1 MDSTLDST
9 LNSTLDSTLD
19 SALDSSKELEKKLL
33 KKTYPDSDHEFTEI
47 NLTTAILVKEIE
59 KNSNLLWVQ
68 VDSHL
73 AQTLIQL
80 LRVNLSVVVLV
91 D

>member
-1 MDSTLDST
+1 M
-9 LNSTLDSTLD
+9 
-19 SALDSSKELEKKLL
+19 
-33 KKTYPDSDHEFTEI
+33 TYPDSDHEFTEI

-91 D
+91 EYAEYLSDTSDGKSASLAEHCFDLIEEFSTVI